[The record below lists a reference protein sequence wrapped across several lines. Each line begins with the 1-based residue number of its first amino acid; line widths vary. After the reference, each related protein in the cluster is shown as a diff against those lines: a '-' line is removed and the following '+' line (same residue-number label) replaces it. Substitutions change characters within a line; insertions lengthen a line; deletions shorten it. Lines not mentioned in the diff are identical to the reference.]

1 MKFSPSIL
9 TVLAVVARQAVA
21 ASLLETYEAQYP
33 TCSLLCMAE
42 YVPSSGCL
50 AGTDLEQ
57 VACLCTDVPLQANIT
72 TCVRAGCTTYE
83 GLQTKNITYTM
94 CGQPVRDYSATPLL
108 VGVIG
113 GAIALLVF
121 IMRMCAIIP
130 NKGRAL
136 GWDDYTIAVTVA
148 LAAPPTVFS
157 VLLSKNGLGKDMW
170 TLPLKNIENV
180 LFYYYLG
187 EIFYFASL
195 SFNKISLLLFILRV
209 FPDRQFRRIVF
220 VVCGL
225 CVGYGVS
232 FVFATA
238 FQCNP
243 INHSWLQ
250 VDSTHLG
257 ACNSINIQGWM
268 SAVCN
273 IIIDLIIIVLPL
285 RNLYGLQIQLKKKI
299 MIMFMFSLGIFV
311 TIVSAV
317 RLRSLI
323 QFANTENP
331 TWDYNE
337 AAWWSTIEL
346 HVGIICACLPS
357 LRSLF
362 INLGVRILGS
372 SYDKSKATGYATNAS
387 GHGLSRTGGGV
398 EKQTPAQSVPKH
410 GDESDFIPLV
420 EVNNKSAKVFSRAVG
435 DAESYDSDIHDGKVG
450 YEAKAYR

>member
-1 MKFSPSIL
+1 MKFSAF
-9 TVLAVVARQAVA
+9 VLMVSAVMGGQALA

-42 YVPSSGCL
+42 YVPTSGCL
-50 AGTDLEQ
+50 TGSDYEQ
-57 VACLCTDVPLQANIT
+57 VACLCTNAPLQANIT
-72 TCVRAGCTTYE
+72 TCVRSGCTTYE
-83 GLQTKNITYTM
+83 GLETKNITYTM
-94 CGQPVRDYSATPLL
+94 CGQPVRDDSATPLL

-121 IMRMCAIIP
+121 IMRMCATLP
-130 NKGRAL
+130 HKGRQL
-136 GWDDYTIAVTVA
+136 GWDDYTMAITVA
-148 LAAPPTVFS
+148 LAVPPTVFS
-157 VLLSKNGLGKDMW
+157 VLLSDNGLGKDMW
-170 TLPLKNIENV
+170 TLPLQNIENV

-209 FPDRQFRRIVF
+209 FPDRQFRQLVF
-220 VVCGL
+220 GVCGL

-232 FVFATA
+232 FVIITA

-257 ACNSINIQGWM
+257 HCNNISLQSWM

-273 IIIDLIIIVLPL
+273 IVIDLIIIVLPL
-285 RNLYGLQIQLKKKI
+285 KNLYGLQIRLKKKI

-311 TIVSAV
+311 TIVSAI

-323 QFANTENP
+323 QFASTENP

-372 SYDKSKATGYATNAS
+372 SSDKSRATAYGTNAS
-387 GHGLSRTGGGV
+387 GHGLSRNGGP
-398 EKQTPAQSVPKH
+398 EKQVSHSVPKR
-410 GDESDFIPLV
+410 GDEGDFIPLV
-420 EVNNKSAKVFSRAVG
+420 DVNDKAAKSHFQTAIG
-435 DAESYDSDIHDGKVG
+435 EAESYDSDIHDGKIG

>member
-1 MKFSPSIL
+1 
-9 TVLAVVARQAVA
+9 
-21 ASLLETYEAQYP
+21 
-33 TCSLLCMAE
+33 
-42 YVPSSGCL
+42 
-50 AGTDLEQ
+50 
-57 VACLCTDVPLQANIT
+57 
-72 TCVRAGCTTYE
+72 
-83 GLQTKNITYTM
+83 M
-94 CGQPVRDYSATPLL
+94 CGQPVRDDSATPLL

-148 LAAPPTVFS
+148 LAVPPTVFS

-220 VVCGL
+220 IVCGL

-257 ACNSINIQGWM
+257 ACNNINIQGWM

-285 RNLYGLQIQLKKKI
+285 RNLYGLQIQLKKKV

-387 GHGLSRTGGGV
+387 GHGLSRTGGGGV

-420 EVNNKSAKVFSRAVG
+420 EVNDKSAKVFSRAVG